1 MTFGGLFGLLRDSVT
16 AFSTDRAPRLA
27 AALAYYAVF
36 TIAPLLFLLVAVAS
50 IFINQDTVK
59 RQIYDALSSSVGAS
73 AANFVSNLVDGAVQS
88 GASTTA
94 TIIGA
99 VTVFLTSTG
108 LFAQLQDA
116 LNSLWGADPPP
127 INGLW
132 ALVRTRLIGFALV
145 LFFGALIIAF
155 LAGSTLL
162 SAYAAPLANQLGL
175 GAFFTR
181 LGTFVLGTAVFTVV
195 FASIYKFL
203 PYVQLKW
210 REVWFG
216 AGVTATLFTLGQLLI
231 SFYLGRFSNTSVFG
245 AAGSLVVLLLWIY
258 YSGMILFF
266 GAEVTWVY
274 SQRYG
279 SRAGG
284 ASNPGKK
291 VAVAQQG
298 VAVNQAPSA
307 QEREAARHT
316 PGEPVSPVANPHSG
330 RSEVAARRAGSPP
343 QFQPPQSQPPGPPPL
358 VGRAL
363 AQALFALL
371 ALPTLPVL
379 WLIRRLGKR

>member
-1 MTFGGLFGLLRDSVT
+1 MTFRDLFGLLRDSVT
-16 AFSTDRAPRLA
+16 AFGADRAPRLA
-27 AALAYYAVF
+27 AALAYYSVF
-36 TIAPLLFLLVAVAS
+36 ALAPLLFLLVAVAGLFLS
-50 IFINQDTVK
+50 QDAVK
-59 RQIYDALSSSVGAS
+59 RQIYDALTNSVGAA
-73 AANFVSNLVDGAVQS
+73 AANFAGNLVDGATKS

-94 TIIGA
+94 TIVGA

-116 LNSLWGADPPP
+116 LNGLWGAAPPP
-127 INGLW
+127 INGVW
-132 ALVRTRLIGFALV
+132 ALVRTRLIAFAMV

-155 LAGSTLL
+155 LVGTTVL
-162 SAYAAPLANQLGL
+162 SAYAAPLADQLGA

-181 LGTFVLGTAVFTVV
+181 LATFILGTALFTVV

-210 REVWFG
+210 REVWIG
-216 AGVTATLFTLGQLLI
+216 AAVTATLFTVGQLLI
-231 SFYLGRFSNTSVFG
+231 GFYLGRFSNTSVFG

-274 SQRYG
+274 SQKYG

-284 ASNPGKK
+284 AANPDKK
-291 VAVAQQG
+291 AAVAQEG
-298 VAVNQAPSA
+298 ADIDPAPSA
-307 QEREAARHT
+307 QERRAAPNKALSPANRPSAGRAKRAGEAAAT
-316 PGEPVSPVANPHSG
+316 A
-330 RSEVAARRAGSPP
+330 
-343 QFQPPQSQPPGPPPL
+343 PQSPDSQLPSPQLPRPQPL
-358 VGRAL
+358 VARAL

-371 ALPTLPVL
+371 ALPALPVV
-379 WLIRRLGKR
+379 WLIRRLGRR